1 MHQNDVNSIQFFF
14 ARMLRGIYDK
24 MTKKENGS
32 DTQQDGCHGTDQR
45 GCTLV
50 TLLRITYE
58 WAKDRFSTYR

>member
-1 MHQNDVNSIQFFF
+1 
-14 ARMLRGIYDK
+14 MLRGIYDK